1 MQYLPSFF
9 DHTFFFF
16 CNLKFCAYIFYI
28 HTVRFSC
35 LAPVASG
42 LMVAQPRGVIQ

>member
-9 DHTFFFF
+9 DHTFF

-35 LAPVASG
+35 LAPVATSG
-42 LMVAQPRGVIQ
+42 LMIARPRGVIQ